1 MEKVNSLIAALC
13 LLAAALCTS
22 CSEDKLPLYDTQ
34 VAALNIAKGSVFG
47 PLSDYPEQYS
57 FNAYFLGNGLAD
69 YEVAIPVRLQGT
81 VDSLRDRHYRVA
93 VVDSATH
100 AARPGVH
107 YTLPEQ
113 QTFRRGLW
121 QDSLRVTI
129 HLSQLDAA
137 DDYRL
142 RLCLVPGDD
151 FQAGLPACQYVDIL
165 FTCNLNIAPALWDN
179 NSKLRKI
186 PYSPRKCAVFLQIS
200 GLTDP
205 DWTDDGSSVIL
216 EYWISLC
223 EQWFLE
229 HEEYDE
235 AGNRIFFS

>member
-1 MEKVNSLIAALC
+1 M
-13 LLAAALCTS
+13 
-22 CSEDKLPLYDTQ
+22 
-34 VAALNIAKGSVFG
+34 
-47 PLSDYPEQYS
+47 
-57 FNAYFLGNGLAD
+57 
-69 YEVAIPVRLQGT
+69 
-81 VDSLRDRHYRVA
+81 
-93 VVDSATH
+93 
-100 AARPGVH
+100 
-107 YTLPEQ
+107 
-113 QTFRRGLW
+113 
-121 QDSLRVTI
+121 
-129 HLSQLDAA
+129 
-137 DDYRL
+137 
-142 RLCLVPGDD
+142 PGDD

-235 AGNRIFFS
+235 AGNRIYFS